1 MRTYISR
8 DICPHSIGTM
18 SALCLHNVRT
28 ISAQCR
34 HNVRTISF
42 FGFQL
47 RLSCMK
53 RTVLLC
59 FPCHSSFNFQ
69 CHNLLFGVW
78 EVFQTRVINLKL
90 NTVHC
95 FLKFEISEHY
105 ENIFQRTNYQRSD
118 RRYCELSVLIG
129 HTDLRTDWC
138 ADKVICRDR
147 FALET
152 LETLN
157 FSLENI
163 FVQENSIL

>member
-1 MRTYISR
+1 MRTLCGYISLEIYVR
-8 DICPHSIGTM
+8 TMSAQYRHNVRTMSAQNLTKDICPHSIGTM

-95 FLKFEISEHY
+95 FLKF
-105 ENIFQRTNYQRSD
+105 
-118 RRYCELSVLIG
+118 
-129 HTDLRTDWC
+129 
-138 ADKVICRDR
+138 
-147 FALET
+147 
-152 LETLN
+152 
-157 FSLENI
+157 
-163 FVQENSIL
+163 